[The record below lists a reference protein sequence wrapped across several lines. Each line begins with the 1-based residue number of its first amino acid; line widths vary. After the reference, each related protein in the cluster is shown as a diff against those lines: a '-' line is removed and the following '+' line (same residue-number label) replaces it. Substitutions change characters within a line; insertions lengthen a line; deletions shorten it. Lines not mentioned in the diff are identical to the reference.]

1 MRCRINLRRVLSPN
15 NPIPVPATRARV
27 TALGSAPG
35 GAAPFGATRDRLILQ
50 PALRMAPATTSP
62 GAGLGELVR
71 TKKVIVCV
79 GSGGVG
85 KTAMSAAIGLKA
97 AELGQR
103 VCVLTID
110 PAKRLANA
118 MGLTALSNTESRI
131 ATDRIDGVR
140 HPAGQ
145 LWAMM
150 LDTKRTW
157 DDLVMRFALD
167 PEQAKR
173 ILANHYYQQISSA
186 LAGSQEFMA
195 MEKLYELHESGK
207 YDVLV
212 LDTPPTRHA
221 LDFLDAPKKMMG
233 FMDEGVLR
241 LFLTPSRMAGKLG
254 FGFLKS
260 SSAMMFKLLERI
272 TGFEVLRDIADFI
285 GSFGGMHAGFR
296 DRAGKVE
303 EFLRAG
309 GSSFVLVTSPNPL
322 EVEEAEFFFRK
333 LAEYR
338 MPFGGFIV
346 NRVHADALKAT
357 GAREQWLRMRDH
369 PAEILQSLGVTGIL
383 AERMAEHF
391 DRVQALAEMDAAE
404 IAHLKKMCEGPHFWR
419 TVPAFDLD
427 VHDLSALARLNTY
440 LFER

>member
-1 MRCRINLRRVLSPN
+1 MS
-15 NPIPVPATRARV
+15 
-27 TALGSAPG
+27 
-35 GAAPFGATRDRLILQ
+35 
-50 PALRMAPATTSP
+50 PATTSP
-62 GAGLGELVR
+62 RASLDELVQ

-85 KTAMSAAIGLKA
+85 KTTMSAAIALKA
-97 AELGQR
+97 AELGRR

-118 MGLTALSNTESRI
+118 MGLTALGNTESRI
-131 ATDRIDGVR
+131 ATDRLAAAGLR
-140 HPAGQ
+140 HPTGE

-150 LDTKRTW
+150 LDAKRTW
-157 DDLVMRFALD
+157 DDLVLRFALN

-207 YDVLV
+207 YDLLV

-221 LDFLDAPKKMMG
+221 LDFLDAPKKMMD
-233 FMDEGVLR
+233 FMDEGVLK
-241 LFLTPSRMAGKLG
+241 LFLAPSLIAGNLG

-260 SSAMMFKLLERI
+260 STAMMFKLLERI
-272 TGFEVLRDIADFI
+272 TGFEVLRDISDFI

-296 DRAGKVE
+296 DRARKVE
-303 EFLRAG
+303 EFLRG
-309 GSSFVLVTSPNPL
+309 DGSSFVLVTSPDPPT
-322 EVEEAEFFFRK
+322 VEEAEFFFRK
-333 LAEYR
+333 LTEHR

-346 NRVHADALKAT
+346 NRVHADALAET
-357 GAREQWLRMRDH
+357 GAREQWLSMRDH
-369 PAEILQSLGVTGIL
+369 PAEILRTLGVTGTLAL
-383 AERMAEHF
+383 AERISENF
-391 DRVQALAEMDAAE
+391 DCYQVLVEMDAAA
-404 IAHLKKMCEGPHFWR
+404 IAHLERTCQGPQFWR
-419 TVPAFDLD
+419 KVPAFELD
-427 VHDLSALARLNTY
+427 VHDLSALACLNTY

>member
-1 MRCRINLRRVLSPN
+1 MI
-15 NPIPVPATRARV
+15 
-27 TALGSAPG
+27 
-35 GAAPFGATRDRLILQ
+35 
-50 PALRMAPATTSP
+50 PATTNP
-62 GAGLGELVR
+62 GASLDELVR
-71 TKKVIVCV
+71 SKKVIVCV

-85 KTAMSAAIGLKA
+85 KTTMSAAIALKA
-97 AELGQR
+97 AELGRR

-118 MGLTALSNTESRI
+118 MGLTALDNTESRI
-131 ATDRIDGVR
+131 ATDRLEAAGVR

-150 LDTKRTW
+150 LDAKRTW
-157 DDLVMRFALD
+157 DDLVRRFAQD
-167 PEQAKR
+167 PEQARR

-233 FMDEGVLR
+233 FMDEGVLS
-241 LFLTPSRMAGKLG
+241 LFLTPSRIAGKLG
-254 FGFLKS
+254 FGLFTS
-260 SSAMMFKLLERI
+260 SSAMMFTLLQRI
-272 TGFEVLRDIADFI
+272 TGFQVLRDISDFV

-296 DRAGKVE
+296 DRAGKVQ

-309 GSSFVLVTSPNPL
+309 GSSFVLVTSPAPPT
-322 EVEEAEFFFRK
+322 VEEAEFFFGK

-338 MPFGGFIV
+338 MPVGGVIV
-346 NRVHADALKAT
+346 NRVHADALDET
-357 GAREQWLRMRDH
+357 GAGEQWQRMRSH
-369 PAEILQSLGVTGIL
+369 PAEIFRSLGATGPLPL
-383 AERMAEHF
+383 AERIADNF
-391 DRVQALAEMDAAE
+391 DRFQTLAEADAAQ
-404 IAHLKKMCEGPHFWR
+404 IAHLKKTCQGPHFWR
-419 TVPAFDLD
+419 TVPAFELD
-427 VHDLSALARLNTY
+427 VHDLSALAHLNTF

>member
-1 MRCRINLRRVLSPN
+1 MI
-15 NPIPVPATRARV
+15 
-27 TALGSAPG
+27 
-35 GAAPFGATRDRLILQ
+35 
-50 PALRMAPATTSP
+50 PATTSP
-62 GAGLGELVR
+62 GASLDELVR

-85 KTAMSAAIGLKA
+85 KTTMSAAIALKA
-97 AELGQR
+97 AQLGRR

-110 PAKRLANA
+110 PARRLANA
-118 MGLTALSNTESRI
+118 MGLTMLDNTESRI
-131 ATDRIDGVR
+131 ATDRLEAAGVR

-150 LDTKRTW
+150 LDAKRTW
-157 DDLVMRFALD
+157 DDLVRRFARD
-167 PEQAKR
+167 PEQARR

-195 MEKLYELHESGK
+195 MEKLYELYESGK

-233 FMDEGVLR
+233 FMDEGVLS
-241 LFLTPSRMAGKLG
+241 LFLTPSRIAGKLG
-254 FGFLKS
+254 FGLFTS
-260 SSAMMFKLLERI
+260 SSAMMFTLLQRI
-272 TGFEVLRDIADFI
+272 TGFQVLRDISDFV

-303 EFLRAG
+303 EFLRAD
-309 GSSFVLVTSPNPL
+309 GSSFVLVTSPAPAT
-322 EVEEAEFFFRK
+322 VEEAEFLFGK

-338 MPFGGFIV
+338 MPFGGVIV
-346 NRVHADALKAT
+346 NRVHADALEES
-357 GAREQWLRMRDH
+357 GAAEQWQRMRDH
-369 PAEILQSLGVTGIL
+369 PAGIFRSLGVAGTLPL
-383 AERMAEHF
+383 AERIADNF
-391 DRVQALAEMDAAE
+391 DRVQTLAEADAAE
-404 IAHLKKMCEGPHFWR
+404 IAHLERTCSGPHFWR
-419 TVPAFDLD
+419 TVPAFELD
-427 VHDLSALARLNTY
+427 VHDLSALAHLNTY

>member
-1 MRCRINLRRVLSPN
+1 M
-15 NPIPVPATRARV
+15 IPAAT
-27 TALGSAPG
+27 SA
-35 GAAPFGATRDRLILQ
+35 GASLDD
-50 PALRMAPATTSP
+50 
-62 GAGLGELVR
+62 LVR
-71 TKKVIVCV
+71 TQKVIVCV

-85 KTAMSAAIGLKA
+85 KTTMSAAIAMKA

-110 PAKRLANA
+110 PARRLASA

-131 ATDRIDGVR
+131 ATDRLEAAGVK
-140 HPAGQ
+140 HPTGE

-157 DDLVMRFALD
+157 DDLVMRFALN
-167 PEQAKR
+167 PEQARR

-233 FMDEGVLR
+233 FMDEGVLK

-272 TGFEVLRDIADFI
+272 TGFEVLRDISDFI
-285 GSFGGMHAGFR
+285 ESFGGMHAGFR
-296 DRAGKVE
+296 DRAGQVDK
-303 EFLRAG
+303 FLRAG

-322 EVEEAEFFFRK
+322 TMEEAEFFFRK

-346 NRVHADALKAT
+346 NRVNADALAED
-357 GAREQWLRMRDH
+357 GAKDHWLRMRGH
-369 PAEILQSLGVTGIL
+369 PAEIFQALSLPGTPAL
-383 AERMAEHF
+383 AERMADNF
-391 DRVQALAEMDAAE
+391 DRVQALSEMDAAE
-404 IAHLKKMCEGPHFWR
+404 VARLKNICAGPHFWR
-419 TVPAFDLD
+419 TVPAFELD
-427 VHDLSALARLNTY
+427 VHDLSALARVNTY
-440 LFER
+440 LFEP